1 MEHDYTKSPKQ
12 MAEETGQIERDA
24 VAAARETVS
33 DATEVAS
40 SAARTGR
47 AYAKDAVNSA
57 GKKIDHW
64 KGQFDSATEY
74 CSKFIADEPV
84 RAVWMAAIASS
95 LLTAFVVTSMRSST
109 RHCDCN

>member
-24 VAAARETVS
+24 AAARETAA
-33 DATEVAS
+33 DAKDVAS
-40 SAARTGR
+40 GAANAGR
-47 AYAKDAVNSA
+47 AYARDAVNSA

-109 RHCDCN
+109 RYCDCN